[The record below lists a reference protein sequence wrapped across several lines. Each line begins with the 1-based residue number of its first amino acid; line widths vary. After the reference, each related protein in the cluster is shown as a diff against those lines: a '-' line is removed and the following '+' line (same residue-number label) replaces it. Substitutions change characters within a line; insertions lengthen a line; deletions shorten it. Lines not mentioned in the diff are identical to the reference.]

1 MRMQTL
7 LRAIATTESGNC
19 LPDMPPTENPLLVPA
34 ILSIC
39 AVALL
44 IAVFTFDHDF
54 SKQETHCNLHVCLD
68 LISISQVSVGVL
80 SIGNPFSFG
89 VISISS
95 FVAVGVLPM

>member
-1 MRMQTL
+1 MQTP
-7 LRAIATTESGNC
+7 LRAIATTENGTC
-19 LPDMPPTENPLLVPA
+19 LSAMPKSENALVVPA
-34 ILSIC
+34 ILSVC

-44 IAVFTFDHDF
+44 IAVFIFDHDF

-89 VISISS
+89 VISVSS
-95 FVAVGVLPM
+95 FVAVGILPM